1 MAEQLL
7 AIPTKEGLEAI
18 RLAGLARLATGR
30 KTAAKASKAELRAMR
45 RTKAGRLA
53 LVGAKK
59 AAANTERPSAQ
70 LNLFVTDVRLPKS
83 AREQYVSM
91 HGYGPE
97 WAGKHLAMRLNRL
110 GEVLQQDGFRSSRKL
125 RLCNVPGICFAMRV
139 RDGDSKP

>member
-7 AIPTKEGLEAI
+7 AIPTKEGLEAA
-18 RLAGLARLATGR
+18 RLAGLAGR

-110 GEVLQQDGFRSSRKL
+110 AKLLKQNGFKDNYKL
-125 RLCNVPGICFAMRV
+125 RLVSVPGIRFAMRV
-139 RDGDSKP
+139 RDGDGEP